1 MGYCLFF
8 KIGSKE
14 CERVT
19 EDGPRMERGVG
30 KDDGLLGGRCQD
42 WRGLWSIHG
51 MIFMSYG
58 VFALCFVF
66 WIVRACCI
74 Q

>member
-8 KIGSKE
+8 FWMGSKE

-30 KDDGLLGGRCQD
+30 KDDCLLGGRSLVNSWD
-42 WRGLWSIHG
+42 D
-51 MIFMSYG
+51 FMSYG